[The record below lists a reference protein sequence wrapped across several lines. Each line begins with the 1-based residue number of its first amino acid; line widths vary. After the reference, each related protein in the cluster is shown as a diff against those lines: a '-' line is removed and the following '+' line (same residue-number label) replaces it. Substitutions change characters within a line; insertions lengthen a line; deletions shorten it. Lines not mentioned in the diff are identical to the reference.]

1 MNRLMNYY
9 LSLYF
14 ISEED
19 DLINICY
26 VFLQEFDNLQSDH
39 LKLKKILEEKDQT
52 LIEMGRQITEAKLEI
67 DTLKEEA
74 SFTSIEKG
82 PTGQWLDDSGV
93 RSCQICEKEF
103 NISRRKVT
111 SLILCTMKSLVLRY
125 MQIS

>member
-1 MNRLMNYY
+1 M
-9 LSLYF
+9 
-14 ISEED
+14 
-19 DLINICY
+19 INICY
-26 VFLQEFDNLQSDH
+26 VFLQEFDNLLSDH

-125 MQIS
+125 MQIV

>member
-1 MNRLMNYY
+1 MNYY

>member
-26 VFLQEFDNLQSDH
+26 VFFQEFDNLQSDH

>member
-125 MQIS
+125 MQIV